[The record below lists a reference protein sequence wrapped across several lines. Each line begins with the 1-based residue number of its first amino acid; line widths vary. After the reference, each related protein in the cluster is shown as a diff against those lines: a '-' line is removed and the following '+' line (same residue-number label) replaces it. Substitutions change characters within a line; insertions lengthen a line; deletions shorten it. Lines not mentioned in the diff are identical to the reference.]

1 MINALDFLFLVLT
14 FGFIPVFV
22 LVSMILWRIYKNM
35 DRIDNILTFFESIMS
50 FTRNLDQIPGL
61 IVSKITQYFK

>member
-1 MINALDFLFLVLT
+1 MINAIDNLILVLAN
-14 FGFIPVFV
+14 GFIPVFV

-61 IVSKITQYFK
+61 IISKITQYFK

>member
-1 MINALDFLFLVLT
+1 MINALDFLFLVLA

-50 FTRNLDQIPGL
+50 FTRHLDQIPGL
-61 IVSKITQYFK
+61 IISKITQYFK

>member
-1 MINALDFLFLVLT
+1 MINALDFLFLVLA

-35 DRIDNILTFFESIMS
+35 DRIDNILTFFESIML

-61 IVSKITQYFK
+61 IISKITQYFK